1 MKNYYISFILFI
13 LPFVSTFSQIG
24 INTETPAAVLEV
36 RSSTT
41 VSSGKALRATNSDN
55 NEILQI
61 RNDGYIGIGANN
73 PLVKLDLRADN
84 LAKENAIGIG
94 YTNLTATAAG
104 AGAIRYETTSKVLQY
119 SDGITWL
126 SLQANPDK
134 AMVIA
139 NNSSGLIFYSSNSV
153 SNGNII
159 NWTKTYDNTN
169 SFNPVTGFFTAPR
182 TGVYSVSVTA
192 VFQPNN
198 VTAGGQYELTI
209 YGGPV
214 SGGVMLKSVVP
225 YFNNVTSVSLTNSC
239 RGLFYLLAGEQIR
252 TLIYISSKATV
263 NPTMSTDPSLNV
275 LTIAEM

>member
-13 LPFVSTFSQIG
+13 LPFVSTLSQIG
-24 INTETPAAVLEV
+24 INTETPVAVLEV
-36 RSSTT
+36 RSSTS
-41 VSSGKALRATNSDN
+41 VSSGKVVRATNSDN

-139 NNSSGLIFYSSNSV
+139 RNSSGQRFNTSSGIS
-153 SNGNII
+153 SGRIQ
-159 NWTKTYDNTN
+159 NWTKSYDKTN
-169 SFNPVTGFFTAPR
+169 SFDPVTGIFTASR
-182 TGVYSVSVTA
+182 SGIYSVSVTA
-192 VFQPNN
+192 VFQTNN
-198 VTAGGQYELTI
+198 ISAGGQYELSI
-209 YGGPV
+209 YGGTV
-214 SGGVMLKSVVP
+214 TLKSVVP
-225 YFNNVTSVSLTNSC
+225 YLSAVTSVSLTNVC
-239 RGLFYLLAGEQIR
+239 KGLFYVTAGQQIQI
-252 TLIYISSKATV
+252 TIYIASSATV
-263 NPTMSTDPSLNV
+263 NPTLSIDPSLNV